1 MTVGVTGGIGAGK
14 STVCRTFEALGA
26 FVIDADKVGHEALR
40 DPDVAQ
46 DLVEAFGEEILNDA
60 GEVVRRELGR
70 RAFSSE
76 ECRHRLNAVV
86 WPSINRRIRDRVAQV
101 RAQPSGRTVV
111 IDAAM
116 MVEWGDPKAQCDVL
130 VVVTAPQ
137 EIRKRRT
144 VTRLGISEEE
154 AEMRMAAQVPE
165 ADRARVA
172 DYVIRN
178 ERSVSELEAEA
189 IRVWRQIH
197 ATGSSPA
204 AQTSSA

>member
-40 DPDVAQ
+40 EPDVAQ
-46 DLVEAFGEEILNDA
+46 DLVDAFGEEILNDA
-60 GEVVRRELGR
+60 GDVVRRELGW

-76 ECRHRLNAVV
+76 ECRHRLNTIV
-86 WPSINRRIRDRVAQV
+86 WPSISRRIRDHVARV
-101 RAQPSGRTVV
+101 RAQQPGRTVV

-116 MVEWGDPKAQCDVL
+116 IVEWGDPKAQCDVL
-130 VVVTAPQ
+130 VVVTAQ
-137 EIRKRRT
+137 QGIRKRRT
-144 VTRLGISEEE
+144 VARLGISEEE
-154 AEMRMAAQVPE
+154 AEMRMAAQVSE
-165 ADRARVA
+165 ADKACVA

-189 IRVWRQIH
+189 TRVWEQIH
-197 ATGSSPA
+197 ATGGSPA